1 VLRDC
6 RRPMDS
12 WGGIFAI
19 ISSEQSGPT
28 LRRELAFQ
36 EFDCEWRI
44 TFRLFLVLRLYRNS
58 QMASSS

>member
-1 VLRDC
+1 
-6 RRPMDS
+6 MDS
-12 WGGIFAI
+12 WRGIFAI

-44 TFRLFLVLRLYRNS
+44 NFRLFLVLRLYRNS